1 MNHTHSHL
9 SATAATFLLS
19 VIAAATA
26 YADNPISATVTPY
39 TFIGRVM
46 DAKHAAFDTNRVCTI
61 SAYDSE
67 SRELIAETESTYLA
81 GVRENYALKIPVA
94 TASANDHA
102 VQDDDLAIEV
112 TDEKGKVWQ
121 GKVPDSVCG
130 AAGGIRR
137 VDIVL
142 GNDSNGD
149 GIDDTLY
156 NSLQAQ
162 WEDSDYWQY
171 GKAFDPNAD
180 YDGDGISTIN
190 EAYAGTDPFNPKAA
204 LRITSFKTDAERE
217 PTRGTRGAATSTAH
231 SLSFEAQAGRAYSI
245 ETTTNLVNPAW
256 AQTSFTLPDSDK
268 AEEIISIPSTE
279 TGYAVPVTIYLL
291 PTDDPARFY
300 RVHLE

>member
-9 SATAATFLLS
+9 SATAATLLLS
-19 VIAAATA
+19 FIAATTA
-26 YADNPISATVTPY
+26 YADNPISATVTPF
-39 TFIGRVM
+39 TFVGRVM

-67 SRELIAETESTYLA
+67 SRELIAETESTYLP

-102 VQDDDLAIEV
+102 VQDDDLAIE
-112 TDEKGKVWQ
+112 
-121 GKVPDSVCG
+121 VPDSVCG

-149 GIDDTLY
+149 GIDDTLF
-156 NSLQAQ
+156 NSLKTQ

-204 LRITSFKTDAERE
+204 LRITSFKTDAEKE
-217 PTRGTRGAATSTAH
+217 PTRGTRGAASSTAH